1 MVFVNMRGRQRRWN
15 QGAIVTI
22 IVLGFVHGCSLG
34 PPDSVENICH
44 LFRDRP
50 QWQAAVVRTWTRWGV
65 PPEVTISFVYQ
76 ESSFRSHARPPR
88 EKLLWIIPWKRPS
101 TAYGYAQAIDA
112 TWQRYAEAVGDSSA
126 DRADFAAATDFIGWY
141 NHQSYTGLGIDKKDA
156 RASYL
161 AYHEGHDGY
170 RIRTYLAKPWLLR
183 VAGEV
188 AARAD
193 RYRSQLGECPMPS
206 E

>member
-1 MVFVNMRGRQRRWN
+1 MRGRQRRWN

-141 NHQSYTGLGIDKKDA
+141 NHQSFTGLGIDKKTPA
-156 RASYL
+156 RRISPTMRATMATGFEPTWPNRGCFGLPGKLQLVRTVIAANSASVRCL
-161 AYHEGHDGY
+161 PGE
-170 RIRTYLAKPWLLR
+170 IVR
-183 VAGEV
+183 V
-188 AARAD
+188 
-193 RYRSQLGECPMPS
+193 
-206 E
+206 